1 VNIEIKLFGA
11 EDAHVINNLWPLYQ
25 HDVSAHEPSLV
36 PNGHGRQLWRT
47 ISPADATDALRR
59 PRAMKTYDIRATMKQ
74 PPSFVTP
81 DGKAS
86 FWIGDPFNG
95 GMISVGRFSGQSPWE
110 RHPDGD
116 ELVHVLDGE
125 VEITV
130 LSKAGPEEITV
141 RAGSVFVVPK
151 NHWHRQHAR
160 QSVTQL
166 GATVGA
172 TEHSHAEDPRQDP

>member
-1 VNIEIKLFGA
+1 
-11 EDAHVINNLWPLYQ
+11 
-25 HDVSAHEPSLV
+25 
-36 PNGHGRQLWRT
+36 
-47 ISPADATDALRR
+47 
-59 PRAMKTYDIRATMKQ
+59 MKSYNIRATMAL

-116 ELVHVLDGE
+116 ELVHVLEGE

-130 LSKAGPEEITV
+130 LTAEGPDQTTV
-141 RAGSVFVVPK
+141 AAGSVFIVPK
-151 NHWHRQHAR
+151 GHWHRQLAR
-160 QSVTQL
+160 QSVTQF

-172 TEHSHAEDPRQDP
+172 TEHSDAEDPRQRA

>member
-1 VNIEIKLFGA
+1 MKMYNIR
-11 EDAHVINNLWPLYQ
+11 D
-25 HDVSAHEPSLV
+25 
-36 PNGHGRQLWRT
+36 
-47 ISPADATDALRR
+47 
-59 PRAMKTYDIRATMKQ
+59 TMTQ

-130 LSKAGPEEITV
+130 LAEAGPLHTTV
-141 RAGSVFVVPK
+141 RAGSVFIVPK
-151 NHWHRQHAR
+151 GLWHRQLAR
-160 QSVTQL
+160 QSVTEF
-166 GATVGA
+166 GATVGQ
-172 TEHSHAEDPRQDP
+172 TEHSDAEDPRQRA